1 MLRGHLVSA
10 RVVAAGAGEIAG
22 AAGKRGGEG
31 NAGQAKEEEKGEASA
46 PEVRNCT
53 LCPLGASYTVA
64 W

>member
-1 MLRGHLVSA
+1 MRGHLVSA
-10 RVVAAGAGEIAG
+10 RVVAAGAGKIAG
-22 AAGKRGGEG
+22 TAGKRGGEG

-53 LCPLGASYTVA
+53 RCPLGASYTVA

>member
-1 MLRGHLVSA
+1 MRGHLVSA
-10 RVVAAGAGEIAG
+10 RVVAAGAGGNRRRGRE
-22 AAGKRGGEG
+22 RGGET

-53 LCPLGASYTVA
+53 LCPFGASYTVA